1 MSKPIYIISY
11 LKIDNEFEKPEFDT
25 KILMVS
31 TNKDEVY
38 EQASKKYLET
48 ISEDYDIN
56 NKRTGKLYQKINNI
70 INNSSYDWHGKYKR
84 IHNLVSDFY
93 DRKNKKNF
101 YQTSG
106 SYYNISTWLNSKKST
121 LFTEKEE
128 DDDDIYDDS
137 CSDTD
142 TDTDSDSDT
151 DTSFDEEDIEELD
164 EEDEAEEEEDEQEEE
179 DYSDYL
185 NDMSEEEDNGD
196 RLINSDDDN
205 DDDSDDDS
213 DDEGDNSDDEG
224 DNSDDGGDNSD
235 DEDDNSDDESNV
247 NNKRLVEDENTND
260 ENSNDENSDDENS
273 NDENS
278 GDENSNDENS

>member
-128 DDDDIYDDS
+128 DDYDIYDDS

-164 EEDEAEEEEDEQEEE
+164 EEDEAEEEEYEQEEE

-196 RLINSDDDN
+196 RLINSDD
-205 DDDSDDDS
+205 
-213 DDEGDNSDDEG
+213 EGDNSDDEG
-224 DNSDDGGDNSD
+224 DNSDDEN
-235 DEDDNSDDESNV
+235 NV
-247 NNKRLVEDENTND
+247 NKKVVE
-260 ENSNDENSDDENS
+260 DENSDD
-273 NDENS
+273 
-278 GDENSNDENS
+278 G

>member
-137 CSDTD
+137 CSD
-142 TDTDSDSDT
+142 SDT

-164 EEDEAEEEEDEQEEE
+164 EEDEAEGEEDEQEEE

-224 DNSDDGGDNSD
+224 DNSDDEG
-235 DEDDNSDDESNV
+235 
-247 NNKRLVEDENTND
+247 
-260 ENSNDENSDDENS
+260 
-273 NDENS
+273 
-278 GDENSNDENS
+278 

>member
-142 TDTDSDSDT
+142 TDTD
-151 DTSFDEEDIEELD
+151 TSFDEEDIEELD

-196 RLINSDDDN
+196 RLINSD
-205 DDDSDDDS
+205 
-213 DDEGDNSDDEG
+213 
-224 DNSDDGGDNSD
+224 D

-278 GDENSNDENS
+278 GDENSNDENSNDENSDDENNDDEN

>member
-151 DTSFDEEDIEELD
+151 DTSFDEEDI
-164 EEDEAEEEEDEQEEE
+164 
-179 DYSDYL
+179 
-185 NDMSEEEDNGD
+185 GD

-224 DNSDDGGDNSD
+224 DNSDDEGDNSD
-235 DEDDNSDDESNV
+235 DENNV
-247 NNKRLVEDENTND
+247 NKKVVEDENSND
-260 ENSNDENSDDENS
+260 GNSNDENSDDENS

-278 GDENSNDENS
+278 GDENSNDENSDDENSDDENSNDENSDDENSNDENSDDENSNDEN